1 MIYLFLLFSGE
12 PLPSVTWW
20 KGNILID
27 DSYNVTPQEVVRN
40 EVLLVDLQRSDL
52 LVDIICQASN
62 TNLTKP
68 RTAIIMIDLNRKHL
82 LIFSFK
88 ILYQ

>member
-1 MIYLFLLFSGE
+1 MYFYCILGE
-12 PLPSVTWW
+12 PLPYVTWW

-27 DSYNVTPQEVVRN
+27 DSYNITPQEVVRN
-40 EVLLVDLQRSDL
+40 EVLLFDLQRSDL

-68 RTAIIMIDLNRKHL
+68 RTAVVMVDLNRK
-82 LIFSFK
+82 
-88 ILYQ
+88 